1 MHRSTSSVLTIAF
14 AICLTACAVSVDAV
28 VSDTNATFDQRL
40 IGNWVDADDPD
51 ARATVTRESP
61 TSYRIMFTDDGKTGK
76 FEARLGR
83 LGARM
88 VLDVWPEPADSEIAE
103 PYRGALIP
111 GHLLFVVEI
120 GADRITAAT
129 LDTDSLRAAI
139 KAGRLK
145 LDTLRANRQMILTGP
160 TDALRAALPAHLA
173 RPGAVE
179 KPAVFRRV
187 RR

>member
-1 MHRSTSSVLTIAF
+1 MRRLLPIATF
-14 AICLTACAVSVDAV
+14 ACVTACAVSVDAV
-28 VSDTNATFDQRL
+28 VSDANATFDQRL
-40 IGNWVDADDPD
+40 IGNWIDVSDTG
-51 ARATVTRESP
+51 ARAAVTRESP

-83 LGARM
+83 LGTRM

-120 GADRITAAT
+120 GADQITAAT

-145 LDTLRANRQMILTGP
+145 LDTLLANRQLILTGP
-160 TDALRAALPAHLA
+160 TNALRAALPAHLA

-179 KPAVFRRV
+179 KPATFRRV